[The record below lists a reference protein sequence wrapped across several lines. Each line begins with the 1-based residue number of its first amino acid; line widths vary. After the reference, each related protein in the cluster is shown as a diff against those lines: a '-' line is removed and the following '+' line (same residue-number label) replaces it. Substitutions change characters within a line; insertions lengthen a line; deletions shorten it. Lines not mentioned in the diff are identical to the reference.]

1 MSVDEKAMNEVIVY
15 TTETCGPCRRLKR
28 QLVEARVP
36 FREVDVNRAPE
47 VGARIEAAT
56 GGYRIVPSV
65 EVGDHLLVNPSVPQ
79 VIEVAGSAA

>member
-1 MSVDEKAMNEVIVY
+1 MNEVIVY
-15 TTETCGPCRRLKR
+15 TTQTCGPCRRLKR

-56 GGYRIVPSV
+56 GGFRIVPTV
-65 EVGDHLLVNPSVPQ
+65 VVGDELLVNPSVG
-79 VIEVAGSAA
+79 EVTEVLGSAA